1 MGTII
6 FFMQCGFAFLEAG
19 AVRSKNTTNI
29 LIKNILDVFIA
40 GIAYWLVGYAL
51 AFGEG
56 NSFCGE
62 NMWATVG
69 LSEDKLAFWFFQ
81 FVFAATAATIV
92 SGSMAERCNFHA
104 YLIYSV
110 ILTAIVYPIVSH
122 WAWSGDGWLASE
134 GSAYQDFAG
143 SGVVHLTG
151 GIAALVG
158 AVILG
163 PRHGRF
169 DSDSPDIRGHSVP
182 LAALGGFILLFGFL
196 AFNGGS
202 QASISQPGDAGA
214 VARAIVNTV
223 ISGSFGGIT
232 SLIIYR
238 TGVCG
243 VSNTWSFLMALNGAL
258 AGMVA
263 ICAGCNVMPIWGSC
277 VTGIVAGML
286 FITIH
291 TLLDKLKVDDPLD
304 AVAVHMGGGLWG
316 LVAVALFQD
325 GGIVFGGSGKV
336 LAWNIAG
343 ALAIM
348 AWAGGLCIIMFG
360 TLRLVGWLRV
370 PIEME
375 IQGMDILK
383 HGEPAYPAGSWEE
396 KQYYNKLAANY
407 QQQHNDNDTNSS
419 DRNNYLPPNMSV
431 PKGVGLG
438 GVSWSPPP
446 NNYQPPNP
454 QQQQQQHNNNS
465 SGPYP
470 PQYYYQPQ
478 YSSTGAMYW
487 TLPDQRNNK
496 QHNNNKNKNKNDKD
510 RHHHYYYRQHSP
522 PRYPPQHPN
531 EDPPTHAATAPSIPR
546 PRTYS
551 RDSEEGQQGHQGKDS
566 KGQRSPAYSNEAF
579 ERDSQ

>member
-51 AFGEG
+51 AFGDG
-56 NSFCGE
+56 NGFCGE
-62 NMWATVG
+62 TMWATVG
-69 LSEDKLAFWFFQ
+69 LSEERLAFWFFQ

-110 ILTAIVYPIVSH
+110 ILTVR
-122 WAWSGDGWLASE
+122 

-158 AVILG
+158 AIILG

-169 DSDSPDIRGHSVP
+169 DSDSPGIRGHSVP

-223 ISGSFGGIT
+223 ISGSFSGIT
-232 SLIIYR
+232 SLIVYR

-263 ICAGCNVMPIWGSC
+263 ICAGCNVLPIWGSC
-277 VTGIVAGML
+277 VTGIVAGVL
-286 FITIH
+286 FISIH

-316 LVAVALFQD
+316 LVAVALFQND
-325 GGIVFGGSGKV
+325 NGIVFGGSGEV
-336 LAWNIAG
+336 LAWNVAG

-348 AWAGGLCIIMFG
+348 AWAGGLCVIMFG
-360 TLRLVGWLRV
+360 SLRLVGWLRV
-370 PIEME
+370 PIDME

-396 KQYYNKLAANY
+396 KQYYNKLAY
-407 QQQHNDNDTNSS
+407 QHNHNHNHDDGNSS

-431 PKGVGLG
+431 PKGIGLG
-438 GVSWSPPP
+438 GMSWNPP
-446 NNYQPPNP
+446 NNYPPN
-454 QQQQQQHNNNS
+454 QHHT
-465 SGPYP
+465 GPYP
-470 PQYYYQPQ
+470 PHYYYNPQ
-478 YSSTGAMYW
+478 YSSTGGMYW
-487 TLPDQRNNK
+487 TLPDQHK
-496 QHNNNKNKNKNDKD
+496 QKNRD
-510 RHHHYYYRQHSP
+510 RYYRQHSP
-522 PRYPPQHPN
+522 PRSYPQPPPPPHQMTTTSEFYPN
-531 EDPPTHAATAPSIPR
+531 DEETNTNTAPRVRPNSIPR

-551 RDSEEGQQGHQGKDS
+551 RESEEGHKGRHGKDS
-566 KGQRSPAYSNEAF
+566 KGQRSPGYSNEAF
-579 ERDSQ
+579 ESESQ